1 MIFDSYLRWRH
12 SKGFGVHSP
21 FAYHIV
27 TTAIT
32 PGRRYAYYGYAP
44 IDTILETTPAKDFSF
59 GKIRK
64 DARLLLRL
72 SVALG
77 AKRIFLS
84 SEAHPA
90 FRVAAEVSGGM
101 VVPDM
106 GNCYPSADDLVLL
119 TPFNE
124 KSFNLMKD
132 AIAGGAAVMLTSPSP
147 FSANLLKGIL
157 SQDFDGVMLYGKR
170 TALLLPRPHTA
181 HARYSMAF

>member
-1 MIFDSYLRWRH
+1 
-12 SKGFGVHSP
+12 
-21 FAYHIV
+21 
-27 TTAIT
+27 
-32 PGRRYAYYGYAP
+32 
-44 IDTILETTPAKDFSF
+44 
-59 GKIRK
+59 
-64 DARLLLRL
+64 
-72 SVALG
+72 
-77 AKRIFLS
+77 
-84 SEAHPA
+84 
-90 FRVAAEVSGGM
+90 M